1 MRLAAALIIPIIGLS
16 SSLLA
21 SENEGNQHEIRY
33 GLDGL
38 ASANWVDLDISNFPF
53 FGIGYK
59 YYFEPISTDIA
70 PFDIAADI
78 NRVSWAKIDLNV
90 FTDFSPNIATHYYFN
105 EQWSVEADLIF
116 DRAEYPDDFSRS
128 SREEIFVDVVANYQ
142 FSDKLQLGIGGRR
155 FSVSEK
161 YRTEI
166 SDSSDFNYSSSDVE
180 NVAVVQLRYTDIE
193 QGKGWDHKGL
203 LSTSDDFNTIK
214 WSSTLYTS
222 QQNGLTFGLVYYD
235 EKSRSSGV
243 DFNDNED
250 QLLTLSFTHKYWFS
264 KDTAIDYGF
273 SVNRIDGE
281 HFTMLDINGV
291 WRF

>member
-1 MRLAAALIIPIIGLS
+1 MLYEVWAVA
-16 SSLLA
+16 
-21 SENEGNQHEIRY
+21 
-33 GLDGL
+33 
-38 ASANWVDLDISNFPF
+38 ISVIL
-53 FGIGYK
+53 G
-59 YYFEPISTDIA
+59 
-70 PFDIAADI
+70 
-78 NRVSWAKIDLNV
+78 RNV
-90 FTDFSPNIATHYYFN
+90 P
-105 EQWSVEADLIF
+105 
-116 DRAEYPDDFSRS
+116 
-128 SREEIFVDVVANYQ
+128 
-142 FSDKLQLGIGGRR
+142 
-155 FSVSEK
+155 
-161 YRTEI
+161 RTPSEI

-193 QGKGWDHKGL
+193 QGKGWDHKGS

-243 DFNDNED
+243 DFNDNEE